1 MEVQFL
7 PSGDMGITVEFGK
20 EISLEIN
27 TKVRMLHHDLKE
39 HPIDGVIETIPT
51 YSALLVIDR
60 PDVLLFDALVEI
72 LRERIEHM
80 QGGVE
85 KMKTSVTEIP
95 VLYGGKWGM
104 DLADCAKMEHI
115 SEKEFIKIHSGSE
128 YYVYMLGFAPG
139 HPYAARFENPFHFKR
154 RESPRLKVPG
164 SSIVAGE
171 NLSNILPFDQPCG
184 WNLIGATPLKMCD
197 YSKKDPFLLHAGQW
211 IKFVPINETEYW
223 KIKEDVEK
231 GQYQC
236 RTYEKEE

>member
-51 YSALLVIDR
+51 YSALLVIYR

-95 VLYGGKWGM
+95 VLYGGKWEWILRIVRRWSIYRKKSLSRFIQAVSIM
-104 DLADCAKMEHI
+104 SICWDLPRDIPMRPDLRILSI
-115 SEKEFIKIHSGSE
+115 SNG
-128 YYVYMLGFAPG
+128 G
-139 HPYAARFENPFHFKR
+139 NP
-154 RESPRLKVPG
+154 P
-164 SSIVAGE
+164 
-171 NLSNILPFDQPCG
+171 D
-184 WNLIGATPLKMCD
+184 
-197 YSKKDPFLLHAGQW
+197 
-211 IKFVPINETEYW
+211 
-223 KIKEDVEK
+223 
-231 GQYQC
+231 
-236 RTYEKEE
+236 